1 MSEWK
6 IESNADRILKMVIEQ
21 KRVTLTE
28 VEKKL
33 GLGKEEVEE
42 LSKIMD
48 GQRLLRLVYP
58 SNPFT
63 EPYLE
68 AV

>member
-1 MSEWK
+1 MPEWK
-6 IESNADRILKMVIEQ
+6 IESNADRILRMVIEQ

-33 GLGKEEVEE
+33 GLGKDEVEE
-42 LSKIMD
+42 LSRIMY
-48 GQRLLRLVYP
+48 GQGLLKLVYP

>member
-1 MSEWK
+1 
-6 IESNADRILKMVIEQ
+6 MVIER

-28 VEKKL
+28 IGKKL
-33 GLGKEEVEE
+33 GLGREEVEE

-48 GQRLLRLVYP
+48 GQGLLKLVYP

>member
-6 IESNADRILKMVIEQ
+6 IESNADKILKLVLDK

-28 VEKKL
+28 AEAKL
-33 GLGKEEVEE
+33 GLGKAEVEE

-48 GQRLLRLVYP
+48 SQGLLRLVYP